1 MPFAECYSS
10 KRKQLFRKKKVV
22 ELIQST
28 VNNPPQAEVQ
38 VLKVPVPEIT
48 SNATISRV
56 GKKNRPADLDVVS
69 INPVLKTGLTSSSSE
84 SESVTAHYSKTAS
97 FQEIIPLWQD
107 YFTKLRTS
115 SNFLESAIIDP
126 SNVSFDGEIITL
138 VLSSS
143 TQEQQWAQLKAK
155 LIPFLQEKLNAT
167 IPIINIDVQRTQV
180 DVKPYT
186 TQERFKALL
195 EKNPNVLI
203 LIKKL
208 NLEPDHS

>member
-1 MPFAECYSS
+1 
-10 KRKQLFRKKKVV
+10 
-22 ELIQST
+22 
-28 VNNPPQAEVQ
+28 
-38 VLKVPVPEIT
+38 
-48 SNATISRV
+48 
-56 GKKNRPADLDVVS
+56 
-69 INPVLKTGLTSSSSE
+69 LTSSSTE
-84 SESVTAHYSKTAS
+84 SESITAHYNKTAS